1 MPLAAVE
8 FTSKAF
14 GELTLD
20 ELYAMLKLRAEV
32 FVVEQQCTYLD
43 PDGRDPGAQHLL
55 GWSSDASRA
64 LICGARVLKPGAI
77 YEEASIGRV
86 VTSPAHRGTGL
97 ARQVME
103 RALEECARL
112 YPEQPIRIEAQQ
124 YVERFYGSL
133 GFVTVS
139 EPFEE
144 DGILHVMMLRPG

>member
-1 MPLAAVE
+1 MAAVE

-14 GELTLD
+14 GALTLD

-55 GWSSDASRA
+55 GWSNDGPRV
-64 LICGARVLKPGAI
+64 LICAARVLAPGAI
-77 YEEASIGRV
+77 YAEASLGRV
-86 VTSPAHRGTGL
+86 VTAPAHRGTGL
-97 ARQVME
+97 ARQLMV

-112 YPEQPIRIEAQQ
+112 YPSQPIRIEAQQ

-139 EPFEE
+139 EAFEQ
-144 DGILHVMMLRPG
+144 DGILHVMMLRSG